1 MRKALIAVVLLTMT
15 VFATAGP
22 ALAASPPPIQPPA
35 QMADYA
41 AWPAWAHVY
50 LTDVVEWQIM
60 QGYPDGSM
68 QPQGNITRAEFTAM
82 LARAMG
88 NAQPDPTQ
96 TAAVTFSDVASTDW
110 FYPTV
115 QILAAAGV
123 LPPGGQTFN
132 PNQPITRYDAAV
144 WMGRALGTFGVKG
157 HGKAPAF
164 PDVSS
169 SSPDYPDFANTYEA
183 AIITGYPDGTFKPAG
198 AITRAEAAAMITRF
212 LQDLPGYEQLQLQT
226 PYLPALMTT
235 PNQSQPEANSK
246 TTVPIITDADLGF
259 TPASTQSTFDAEAS
273 ATWGQVHLW
282 LATWNWL
289 ALGEAKLTS
298 DQASYVASYG
308 LEPWEV
314 AELEMV
320 NATYFPSLSGTYL
333 GSDLWDGYPPG
344 NSSAF
349 EPVSSLFL
357 QNPDKPWIGL
367 MGWSAPEVTL
377 IAAGTWGTAPCWVNV
392 DQPRTSSGQVITNG
406 LWHVPSIQTLT
417 EKAYLSGGQLIIQW

>member
-1 MRKALIAVVLLTMT
+1 MLALLL
-15 VFATAGP
+15 AAAP
-22 ALAASPPPIQPPA
+22 ALAASPPPIQLPA

-41 AWPAWAHVY
+41 AWPGWAHTY

-68 QPQGNITRAEFTAM
+68 EPQGNITRAEFTAM

-123 LPPGGQTFN
+123 LPPGGQTFDS
-132 PNQPITRYDAAV
+132 NQPITRYDAAV
-144 WMGRALGTFGVKG
+144 WLGRALGTFGVKG
-157 HGKAPAF
+157 HGEPPAF

-169 SSPDYPDFANTYEA
+169 SSPDYSDFASTYEA
-183 AIITGYPDGTFKPAG
+183 AIITGYPDGTFNPAG

-259 TPASTQSTFDAEAS
+259 TPAGNQAAFDAEAS
-273 ATWGQVHLW
+273 ATWEQVHLW

-298 DQASYVASYG
+298 DQASYVANYG
-308 LEPWEV
+308 LEPWGV
-314 AELEMV
+314 AEIGAV
-320 NATYFPSLSGTYL
+320 VGGYFPSITDSHLQ
-333 GSDLWDGYPPG
+333 SDLWDGYPPANG
-344 NSSAF
+344 TAF
-349 EPVSSLFL
+349 TPVSSVFL
-357 QNPDKPWIGL
+357 QDPQKPWIGL
-367 MGWSAPEVTL
+367 MGWTDPEITL
-377 IAAGTWGTAPCWVNV
+377 IAVGNWGTAPSWVNV

-406 LWHVPSIQTLT
+406 LWHIPGIQSLT
-417 EKAYLSGGQLIIQW
+417 EKAYLSGGKLVIQW